1 MIASHHGR
9 YEWQSPE
16 LPKTIEAVLLH
27 QLDML
32 DAEAYKIITATGD
45 KEGGSW
51 SWSNSFDRWVYTPR
65 AETVDESGNADLD
78 GLWDG

>member
-32 DAEAYKIITATGD
+32 EVGHGQILSTDGYI
-45 KEGGSW
+45 
-51 SWSNSFDRWVYTPR
+51 RR
-65 AETVDESGNADLD
+65 AQKPWMRAAMQIWTDYGMGESANLE
-78 GLWDG
+78 